1 MYTQC
6 PACLT
11 VFALDPDTL
20 AQARGQAICGHCRER
35 FDALASLAAQ
45 LPAVPF
51 RQLPA
56 HLASVELPVL
66 DAAVYRP
73 AAEAEAEAEAGL
85 ADEQA
90 ITISAATDEDA
101 PEPPSFARGP
111 RRGQWPWVA
120 LCLLLLLALGAQV
133 GWAARERLIA
143 DPMVGGWLRRA
154 CAGLGCEL
162 PLVSAPARL
171 HLLASDVRP
180 DPATPGGLTISATLR
195 NDAGFAQPY
204 PVVSVTLS
212 DSAGRRLA
220 MRRFRPAEYLG
231 DEDAQRRGIGP
242 GDSAAL
248 VLDVHNPDGKAAAF
262 ELGFE

>member
-11 VFALDPDTL
+11 VFALDAGAL

-45 LPAVPF
+45 LPPEPF
-51 RQLPA
+51 RLLSA
-56 HLASVELPVL
+56 HAASVELPVL
-66 DAAVYRP
+66 DTAVYRP
-73 AAEAEAEAEAGL
+73 APEPEPVEDVAHEPVL
-85 ADEQA
+85 AAVTAPDES
-90 ITISAATDEDA
+90 SAA
-101 PEPPSFARGP
+101 PSFARP
-111 RRGQWPWVA
+111 RGRGQWPWVA
-120 LCLLLLLALGAQV
+120 LCLLLLLGLVAQA

-143 DPMVGGWLRRA
+143 APQVGPWLRRA
-154 CAGLGCEL
+154 CASLGCEL
-162 PLVSAPARL
+162 PLVAAPARL

-212 DSAGRRLA
+212 DAAGRRLA

-231 DEDAQRRGIGP
+231 DEDAQRRGLGP

-248 VLDVHNPDGKAAAF
+248 VFDVQNPQGRAAAF